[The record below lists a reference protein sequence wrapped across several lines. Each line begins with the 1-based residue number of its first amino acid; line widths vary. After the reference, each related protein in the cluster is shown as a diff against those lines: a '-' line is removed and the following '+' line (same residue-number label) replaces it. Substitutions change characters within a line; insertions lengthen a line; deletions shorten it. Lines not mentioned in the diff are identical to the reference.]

1 MATKAQHNIGYQI
14 LPSFLKEMRESA
26 GLTQRQ
32 IGAKL
37 KKPHSY
43 IYNCETANR
52 RVDITEF
59 ISWAKACDIN
69 PKTAFSKL
77 LEHLK

>member
-1 MATKAQHNIGYQI
+1 MYRA
-14 LPSFLKEMRESA
+14 LPGFLKQLREQA
-26 GLTQRQ
+26 KLTQRQ
-32 IGAKL
+32 LGQRL
-37 KKPHSY
+37 MKPQSY

-59 ISWAKACDIN
+59 IAWSIACEIN

-77 LEHLK
+77 LQELE